1 MGFWQGLDQGLT
13 YVMEDKARKKELED
27 ARQERAAER
36 QANREYQLED
46 QKAANKLVI
55 DKAMA
60 ELLSKTVLYDSEA
73 KDIAHELSVLKSMGV
88 SEDVLT
94 TAATLDKTSLQ
105 QAVTYAKD
113 MQTKYAGSPLEF
125 GTAGLNAFLSSAV
138 TTIKSGKTPNMDVAA
153 KIFGIAPED
162 LDKEFVGGKTYKDVI
177 AGALTT
183 PPTQETTFLGTEG
196 AAPLKLAD
204 IEIIKNGAMESLAGA
219 LDEKSFVVSSQA
231 AALNT
236 KSSTV
241 PLTTEEKGTLENLND
256 QMVQI
261 RDAKEALDKKSV
273 GAAINLVG
281 GNALIPYFINVPMA
295 MDYEFGPEWT
305 AATSRYTFN
314 TREEMLAAY
323 MAKKVFVG
331 DAVIIAG
338 KPGIVRE

>member
-36 QANREYQLED
+36 QANRDYQLED

-60 ELLSKTVLYDSEA
+60 ELLSKTALYDSEA

-162 LDKEFVGGKTYKDVI
+162 LDKEFVSGKTYKDVI

-196 AAPLKLAD
+196 AAPLKIAD
-204 IEIIKNGAMESLAGA
+204 IETIRTGA
-219 LDEKSFVVSSQA
+219 EKSLLDALNQRSVNAGREA

-236 KSSTV
+236 IASDRELSQVEAARQTSLNEELASLSAAKDE
-241 PLTTEEKGTLENLND
+241 LEKGG
-256 QMVQI
+256 V
-261 RDAKEALDKKSV
+261 AS
-273 GAAINLVG
+273 AINLVG
-281 GNALIPYFINVPMA
+281 GQALIPFFANSPTA
-295 MDYEFGPEWT
+295 MSYDFGPAWSS
-305 AATSRYTFN
+305 ATSRYTFAD
-314 TREEMLAAY
+314 EVALKEAAD
-323 MAKKVFVG
+323 AGRIVPG
-331 DAVIIAG
+331 DYVIVNGVAG
-338 KPGIVRE
+338 RVR